1 MKNNSEKYVQCDEH
15 FWVICWFTN
24 SRLTQFFIL
33 SQYLLSFFLPYFS
46 FLLFLIR
53 FGDSFLHVLPDGTH
67 LPDDVAQPLLDL
79 SRHGI
84 TITPIANSTTSLNE
98 NPSILTSSLSIL
110 KQSCNMIDPLS
121 ILVGANRVKD
131 TSYKKNVKLA
141 ADLPSAAL
149 DLSNRGGGW

>member
-1 MKNNSEKYVQCDEH
+1 MKNNSEKYVQYAEH
-15 FWVICWFTN
+15 FVSDLLIH
-24 SRLTQFFIL
+24 QFQFNTIFIL

-84 TITPIANSTTSLNE
+84 TITPIANSTTSMNE